1 MSKKT
6 SREIFSWTTQKL
18 FPNPVISTRSTY
30 YIPWFEISDKL
41 ILLETMISCKA
52 FREKGK
58 LFQAISP
65 ILFQVLH
72 FQILFNFV
80 EMLFVL
86 YNSLATW
93 NFIRS
98 PKNHSDKF
106 PLYFCFLWNK
116 IAIVWRRFTTGTCSK
131 NNFFPEG
138 GGGRALTGP
147 FWHQPHVLND
157 RALNVCFFLNN
168 TSRFLKKTSHYLLNL
183 RDSFFEDFGECS
195 RVLPHNVFDKI

>member
-1 MSKKT
+1 MANFFKQYRPFFFKFC
-6 SREIFSWTTQKL
+6 IFK
-18 FPNPVISTRSTY
+18 FCSTLLRCCSYCT
-30 YIPWFEISDKL
+30 IP
-41 ILLETMISCKA
+41 
-52 FREKGK
+52 
-58 LFQAISP
+58 
-65 ILFQVLH
+65 
-72 FQILFNFV
+72 
-80 EMLFVL
+80 
-86 YNSLATW
+86 LATW

-157 RALNVCFFLNN
+157 RALNVSFFLNN